1 MRMRTLVLALAAATV
16 PAAATA
22 QTVDLKEWTVPWPD
36 TRPRDPYVDGQG
48 RVWFVGQQGNY
59 IAYLEPKSGEF
70 KRFTIEDGTHP
81 HNLVVDKGGIV
92 WYAGNRNARIGR
104 LDPASGAIKTFPMP
118 DSAARDPHTLI
129 FDGSGNLWFTVQS
142 GNHVGRLQP
151 ATGKIDLIKVSTPR
165 ARPYGIAIDS
175 KGRPWVNL
183 FGTNKLASI
192 DPATLALREIA
203 LPRAEARSR
212 RIAVTSDDAVWY
224 VDYVGGQLG
233 RYDPA
238 SGKFEEWA
246 LPSGEQSRPYAMA
259 LDDKNRIWL
268 VETGVQPNNFVGFD
282 PQTKTFLAKAP
293 IGSGGG
299 AVRHMYFHPA
309 TREVWFGTDTGTIGR
324 ARVP

>member
-282 PQTKTFLAKAP
+282 PQTETFLAKAP